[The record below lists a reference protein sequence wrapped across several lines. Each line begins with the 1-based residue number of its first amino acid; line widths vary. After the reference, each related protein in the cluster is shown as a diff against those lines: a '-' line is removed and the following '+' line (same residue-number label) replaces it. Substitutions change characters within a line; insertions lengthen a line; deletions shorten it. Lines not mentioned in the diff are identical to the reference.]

1 MAWSFFDIYW
11 GGVLFAA
18 GLLFGSFANV
28 CIWRL
33 PRGEEVVRTPSHC
46 PDCGA
51 AIRWFDNIPL
61 LSYIVLGG
69 RCRGCRKPISRRYP
83 AVELISG
90 ILFLGMFL
98 KYGLEPRLAAALVF
112 GWALMVI
119 SFIDLKHFIIP
130 DVITLPGLALGLG
143 AAALATAGLPLS
155 LDPLAQPLA
164 GLAGVRH
171 SLPPILESLM
181 GAVLG
186 GGFLMLAAWAGKLAF
201 KQEAMGGGDVKL
213 AAMMGA
219 FLGWK
224 ALLFA
229 LFAAFL
235 LGSMA
240 GLALIMLGK
249 VGSRRAVVPF
259 GPFLSLGAVLAL
271 FLARPAV
278 GWYLGLI
285 LGR

>member
-1 MAWSFFDIYW
+1 MAWSFFEIFR
-11 GGVLFAA
+11 GVVAFTA

-33 PRGEEVVRTPSHC
+33 PRCEEVVRTPSHC

-61 LSYIVLGG
+61 LSYIMLGG
-69 RCRGCRKPISRRYP
+69 RCRGCRKPISPRYP

-90 ILFLGMFL
+90 ILFLALFL
-98 KYGLEPRLAAALVF
+98 KYGPEPRLAAALVF
-112 GWALMVI
+112 GWTLLVI
-119 SFIDLKHFIIP
+119 SFIDLKHYIIP
-130 DVITLPGLALGLG
+130 DVITLPGLALALG
-143 AAALATAGLPLS
+143 AAGLATAGLPLS
-155 LDPLAQPLA
+155 LDPLAGGRYA
-164 GLAGVRH
+164 
-171 SLPPILESLM
+171 LPPILESLL

-186 GGFLMLAAWAGKLAF
+186 AGFLMLAAWAGKLAF

-224 ALLFA
+224 AMLFA

-235 LGSMA
+235 LGSMS
-240 GLALIMLGK
+240 GLVLIVLGRVK
-249 VGSRRAVVPF
+249 ARRAVVPF
-259 GPFLSLGAVLAL
+259 GPFLALGALAAL

-278 GWYLGLI
+278 GWYLGL
-285 LGR
+285 LFNR